1 VDKITGEVESRQR
14 LAHLLEL
21 NYSIHFHVFTQA
33 ELLGLVLEMPRRF
46 GFPIEL
52 ELFLKSQRENVL
64 ILRKTA

>member
-1 VDKITGEVESRQR
+1 
-14 LAHLLEL
+14 
-21 NYSIHFHVFTQA
+21 VFTQA

-52 ELFLKSQRENVL
+52 EIFLKSQRENVL